1 MLPYASHPEG
11 HPCSMHNSLY
21 TCSAMPY
28 ILLISGVCLLGVGR
42 ARRIRSTP
50 DLPRGEHVRLA
61 VVLVAPE
68 IAACPADR
76 LRALHAVVIGLAVQ
90 ADRAS
95 PAPGSRSDWRA
106 LVRLGPLGSCLSDS
120 WRASLHI
127 KNARLR
133 TAAQQFSSRRRTA
146 TPTEI

>member
-1 MLPYASHPEG
+1 MW
-11 HPCSMHNSLY
+11 
-21 TCSAMPY
+21 
-28 ILLISGVCLLGVGR
+28 
-42 ARRIRSTP
+42 
-50 DLPRGEHVRLA
+50 LA

-68 IAACPADR
+68 IAACLAEEDR

-95 PAPGSRSDWRA
+95 LAPGSRSDWRA
-106 LVRLGPLGSCLSDS
+106 LVRLAPLGSRPSDS

-146 TPTEI
+146 TATEI